1 MADRVASPARRKPP
15 TSNPKSRRAPGG
27 ATWDCRRR
35 VAKRL
40 TSGFPAARIARGG
53 PPGRRV
59 RQIVVDT
66 RASSTPPGRFA
77 PTRIRPERSAAA
89 VVVAPLSHAQIPA
102 NNSLDETKGKFSS
115 LQSIEKSQ
123 NVEIIAQS
131 GGIHIVCERCPKHP
145 RSPLRA
151 KRRRHASSRRFL
163 MRGCPA
169 NSSPKKPM
177 ENLPP
182 CKALKSHKTRKS
194 ASSRAGF
201 VSPRISF
208 AINARRASGPGRN
221 SGSARARAA
230 RSGSSRNARARRACP
245 K

>member
-1 MADRVASPARRKPP
+1 MGCSHRQRIALFGRTYLIPPRRDLGLSAASREETDERVAGGAYCARRAAGSPRS
-15 TSNPKSRRAPGG
+15 TDRRGH
-27 ATWDCRRR
+27 
-35 VAKRL
+35 VA
-40 TSGFPAARIARGG
+40 FA
-53 PPGRRV
+53 RV
-59 RQIVVDT
+59 RRLWPVFC
-66 RASSTPPGRFA
+66 AGANPAPSEAPPPCA
-77 PTRIRPERSAAA
+77 
-89 VVVAPLSHAQIPA
+89 VAPLPHARLPA
-102 NNSLDETKGKFSS
+102 NTSLDETKGKFSS

-177 ENLPP
+177 ENFPP

-194 ASSRAGF
+194 ASSRAGL

-208 AINARRASGPGRN
+208 VINARRA
-221 SGSARARAA
+221 
-230 RSGSSRNARARRACP
+230 
-245 K
+245 